1 MYKIVLAK
9 TLLLCLCFFAGKT
22 QNLRPLL
29 LQDNQEDITL
39 YGSQLE
45 ILEDPTRQ
53 MSLED
58 VLHSDKFEPHT
69 HTPKFAFVKDP
80 ANAYWIRF
88 SLIED
93 KNTHKRWL
101 FENSDPHID
110 QFEFY
115 YPSKNGQYK
124 KLEAG
129 YAHPFDIRPYAHKNF
144 VFDLPTDTVA
154 KVFYARVT
162 SRNHNPFIFKINSA
176 NYFTFYALNE
186 YYMLGMFYGI
196 LAIMALYNILVYL
209 SMKEKVYIY
218 YVLYVVCCGLI
229 SLAEDGTGFQYL
241 WSDHPNLNSWIS
253 RASPLLLLV
262 SFSIYSK
269 AFLELKTT
277 LPKVN
282 RILDIILAAYLLF
295 FVIDI
300 LWLNLQW
307 NFPLYIIPFMIL
319 YLSAI
324 LCLRKGFR
332 QARYYLV
339 GYSFMFMSIIFLVFR
354 MSGIIHWSDI
364 FTVYSFNIGLV
375 FEIVIL
381 SFALG
386 DRIKII
392 RAERENAQVLVIE
405 QLRENEKLKDK
416 VNRELEE
423 KVQERT
429 LEIAHKNQQLEEM
442 NEELRLQ
449 SEEINRMN
457 LLLDADNR
465 KLQNNVKEL
474 VKARVM
480 VEEVDFDEFSKIFPS
495 EESCYRYLSELKWD
509 NGYTCRK
516 CQHTRFCEGKDKYS
530 RRCTRC
536 RYDESPTAYTI
547 FHRLKFDIVK
557 AFYMVF
563 LVYAN
568 KGKITSLELS
578 QLLQLRQS
586 TCWTFSKKVTKAM
599 KERRKST
606 NDTNDVHGWAHI
618 ILEPLDAEPTV
629 KKTDK

>member
-1 MYKIVLAK
+1 MFKKILTFTA
-9 TLLLCLCFFAGKT
+9 LLCCVLPFAVYSQAVET
-22 QNLRPLL
+22 LVLDDSR
-29 LQDNQEDITL
+29 EDVTL
-39 YGSQLE
+39 YASQLE
-45 ILEDPTRQ
+45 ILEDESR
-53 MSLED
+53 SFGIEE
-58 VLHSDKFEPHT
+58 VIRSDKFTLHS
-69 HTPKFAFVKDP
+69 HTPVFAFIK
-80 ANAYWIRF
+80 NINSAYWIRF
-88 SLIED
+88 SLQET
-93 KNTHKRWL
+93 KNSRKRWV

-110 QFEFY
+110 NFEFF
-115 YPSKNGQYK
+115 YPDKTGAYRSVK
-124 KLEAG
+124 AG
-129 YAHPFDIRPYAHKNF
+129 YALPFDLRPYAHKNF
-144 VFDLPTDTVA
+144 VFDIPTDTVP
-154 KVFYARVT
+154 KTYYVRVT
-162 SRNHNPFIFKINSA
+162 STNHNPFIFKLRSA

-196 LAIMALYNILVYL
+196 LAIMAIYNILVYL
-209 SMKEKVYIY
+209 SMKERVYI
-218 YVLYVVCCGLI
+218 LYVIYVFCCGLI

-241 WSDHPNLNSWIS
+241 WSELPELNTWIS
-253 RASPLLLLV
+253 KSSPLLLLV
-262 SFSIYSK
+262 SFSLYSK
-269 AFLELKTT
+269 AFLELKQN
-277 LPKVN
+277 LPKLN
-282 RILDIILAAYLLF
+282 RLLDVIIAIYIGFFVLDISLLK
-295 FVIDI
+295 
-300 LWLNLQW
+300 LQW
-307 NFPLYIIPFMIL
+307 NFPLYIIPFVII

-339 GYSFMFMSIIFLVFR
+339 GYSFMFMSIIFLIFR

-364 FTVYSFNIGLV
+364 FTVYSFNIGLI

-392 RAERENAQVLVIE
+392 RAERERVQEQMIE
-405 QLRENEKLKDK
+405 QLKENEKLKDK
-416 VNRELEE
+416 VNRELEQ

-429 LEIAHKNQQLEEM
+429 TEIAEKNQQLEEM

-449 SEEINRMN
+449 SEEITRMN
-457 LLLDADNR
+457 LLLDSDNR

-480 VEEVDFDEFSKIFPS
+480 VEEVDFEEFSKIFPS
-495 EESCYRYLSELKWD
+495 DESCYRYLSELKWD
-509 NGYTCRK
+509 KGYTCRK
-516 CQHTRFCEGKDKYS
+516 CHHSRFCEGKDKYS

-586 TCWTFSKKVTKAM
+586 TCWTFSKKVTGAM
-599 KERRKST
+599 KERKKNA
-606 NDTNDVHGWAHI
+606 NDNDAHGWSHI
-618 ILEPLDAEPTV
+618 ILDPQETDPS
-629 KKTDK
+629 KK